1 MHAQAVPR
9 HVAQA
14 ARPQRLSRDADA
26 ARQAILR
33 RLAAPLKHDMV
44 VNLQAVAMLAETL
57 GARLERGPMEPTA
70 THAGVGK
77 LNRLARDAVA
87 ACLQVASWIDSAQ
100 DESVPLAQAVK
111 ECIDLLSG
119 HLNFRGF
126 RLSAQVPD
134 SDFEIGRGATRNLVA
149 GALLVLADTGPA
161 PGELVLQANVS
172 PEEATLTLACL
183 PADAGSGAGGAL
195 LFDPPTTPLE
205 WADLETLAQ
214 AESCTVSRESAGIVL
229 RLPRARVTAPLQM
242 APV

>member
-1 MHAQAVPR
+1 MQAQAVSR
-9 HVAQA
+9 HAAQA
-14 ARPQRLSRDADA
+14 PRPQRLSRDADA

-57 GARLERGPMEPTA
+57 GARLERGLMEPTA
-70 THAGVGK
+70 THAGLGK

-100 DESVPLAQAVK
+100 DESVPLAQMVR
-111 ECIDLLSG
+111 ECMDLLSG

-126 RLSAQVPD
+126 RLSAEVPD
-134 SDFEIGRGATRNLVA
+134 SDFEVCRGASRNLVA
-149 GALLVLADTGPA
+149 GALLVLADSGPA
-161 PGELVLQANVS
+161 PGDLVLGAGLS
-172 PEEATLTLACL
+172 PEEAILTLRCL
-183 PADAGSGAGGAL
+183 PTQGGDGAAAAP
-195 LFDPPTTPLE
+195 LFDPPATPLE
-205 WADLETLAQ
+205 WADLQTLAQ